1 MTKNLLA
8 LLSISVLAF
17 SVGLASSPA
26 NFAQDKMSKDGTNN
40 GMAKDAMSKDGMKKD
55 DAMSKDG
62 MKKHDAMA
70 KDGMTKDGMKK

>member
-8 LLSISVLAF
+8 LLSISDLAF
-17 SVGLASSPA
+17 SVGLASAPA
-26 NFAQDKMSKDGTNN
+26 AFAQHK
-40 GMAKDAMSKDGMKKD
+40 
-55 DAMSKDG
+55 MSKDG